1 MRPHV
6 KHACDQ
12 IIKMGGLQ
20 VHNPIFKFNNSI
32 EPVTELRKTIAC
44 IPKIE
49 LEAEKWKRCAGK
61 EGGSCAQPLC
71 PSEHSFISASCI
83 HQPTSSLSP
92 VLMYFSQGFTKQ
104 ACWLEYQPLWLISQF
119 PSFSSEVL
127 DWQLLKTVNSK
138 GMLVIFWTP
147 TTSWDSLELPLLTH
161 LMTSNGRK
169 PQEF

>member
-1 MRPHV
+1 MWCLYQQQPIPQTSTRCPTSPFTSEGNQWSYCRFCRLRAQEYSVQMPAMRPHV

-32 EPVTELRKTIAC
+32 EPVAELRKTIAC

-61 EGGSCAQPLC
+61 EGGRCTQPLC

-92 VLMYFSQGFTKQ
+92 VLMYFSRGFTEQ
-104 ACWLEYQPLWLISQF
+104 VCWLECQPL
-119 PSFSSEVL
+119 
-127 DWQLLKTVNSK
+127 
-138 GMLVIFWTP
+138 
-147 TTSWDSLELPLLTH
+147 
-161 LMTSNGRK
+161 
-169 PQEF
+169 